1 MELAKTAKQIIEALL
16 FSSAEPLP
24 LEKIH
29 EIIQSFHPFTL
40 IEVKEL
46 LTSIK
51 EKYAR
56 EDQALQLD
64 EVSNA
69 FILRTK
75 LIFRPYIEKLKG
87 IKRQEKLSMA
97 AYEVLAIISH
107 KQPITRASID
117 AIRGVDSSNIVY
129 SLIDKELIHSMG
141 KEESLGR
148 PTLYGVTS
156 KFLSHFGLKNLED
169 LPAKSTNG

>member
-16 FSSAEPLP
+16 FSSAEPLN

-29 EIIQSFHPFTL
+29 EILSAFHPFTL
-40 IEVKEL
+40 DEVREFLK
-46 LTSIK
+46 SIQ
-51 EKYAR
+51 EKYSR
-56 EDQALQLD
+56 DDQSLQID

-87 IKRQEKLSMA
+87 IKRQDKLSQA

-117 AIRGVDSSNIVY
+117 AIRGVDSSNIVC
-129 SLIDKELIHSMG
+129 SLVDKELIHSIG
-141 KEESLGR
+141 KDESLGR
-148 PTLYGVTS
+148 PTLYGVTP
-156 KFLSHFGLKNLED
+156 KFLTHFGLKNLED
-169 LPAKSTNG
+169 LSIKSTN